1 MLVNT
6 DASGNIVFPD
16 TDVTSDVSN
25 SIEIPASFI
34 QHRSGFTG
42 EHYHHIMCKLFSYVH
57 TYICMCNDLHIILS
71 K

>member
-16 TDVTSDVSN
+16 TDVASDVSN

-34 QHRSGFTG
+34 QHRSDFTG
-42 EHYHHIMCKLFSYVH
+42 EQ
-57 TYICMCNDLHIILS
+57 
-71 K
+71 

>member
-34 QHRSGFTG
+34 QHRSDFTG
-42 EHYHHIMCKLFSYVH
+42 EH
-57 TYICMCNDLHIILS
+57 
-71 K
+71 